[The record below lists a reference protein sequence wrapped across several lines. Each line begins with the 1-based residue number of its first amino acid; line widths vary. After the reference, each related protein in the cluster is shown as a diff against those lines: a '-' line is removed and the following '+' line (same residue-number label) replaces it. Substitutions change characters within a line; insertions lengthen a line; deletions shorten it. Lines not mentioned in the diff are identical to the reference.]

1 MRLRTAPGEAPAPV
15 NGRYR
20 PLLPGSGGPRR
31 RSIGAVQLP
40 LGRRPRGCRA
50 AGDGSHHLAVEAAGA
65 RYLFPLN
72 HAGEIFPCGP
82 IYPVPHVKEWFLG
95 VANLRGG
102 VSGVVDLGAFV
113 THSHP
118 LPRSDVAQTQ
128 SRLVAFSDALNL
140 NCVVLIDKLL
150 GLKSLESFVES
161 TPASAESPNFFG
173 HSYTDLQGVIW
184 QEINLQALSLDPH
197 FLSISA

>member
-1 MRLRTAPGEAPAPV
+1 MASREALRAFQSRLAGRLQEART
-15 NGRYR
+15 
-20 PLLPGSGGPRR
+20 SGT
-31 RSIGAVQLP
+31 
-40 LGRRPRGCRA
+40 A
-50 AGDGSHHLAVEAAGA
+50 AAWLAVEAAGA

-82 IYPVPHVKEWFLG
+82 IYPVPHVKDWFLG

-118 LPRSDVAQTQ
+118 SPRSDVAQTQ
-128 SRLVAFSDALNL
+128 SRLVAFSDALSL

-161 TPASAESPNFFG
+161 TPAGSESPNFFG

-184 QEINLQALSLDPH
+184 QEINLQALSLDSQ